1 LQKWTFGKKDSQ
13 SSGRM
18 KLILSS
24 EQAKQRFTF
33 VLGDEEDEVKSSGK
47 MTSVSNLLKAQTC

>member
-1 LQKWTFGKKDSQ
+1 
-13 SSGRM
+13 M